1 MFPFPSLDLALGIIT
16 DWRLTALF
24 IACGGR
30 GRSGRASL
38 LHHDKI
44 HRIPQNGPRKA
55 LQYSDDFPPPIA
67 AIFLLS
73 PTPFNSAIVRS
84 PGVLLVRANFISS
97 RSFIQPAMFDL
108 QSKWTVGEGGGG
120 REKLIFTS
128 SPSPLSLLL
137 TFERPPGT
145 NLFSPQPSAVIKIK
159 DGGHNFRYEITEL
172 SLAKITPAQ
181 QANSV
186 RDN

>member
-55 LQYSDDFPPPIA
+55 LQYSDDFPPPPIA

-73 PTPFNSAIVRS
+73 PPFNSVIARS
-84 PGVLLVRANFISS
+84 ASVLLVRAHVISS
-97 RSFIQPAMFDL
+97 RSFIQPVMFDF

-128 SPSPLSLLL
+128 PPSPLSLLL
-137 TFERPPGT
+137 TFERPLGT
-145 NLFSPQPSAVIKIK
+145 NLFLSPA
-159 DGGHNFRYEITEL
+159 FRCH
-172 SLAKITPAQ
+172 
-181 QANSV
+181 
-186 RDN
+186 

>member
-1 MFPFPSLDLALGIIT
+1 MFPFLSLDLALGIIT

-55 LQYSDDFPPPIA
+55 LQYYDDSPPPLIA
-67 AIFLLS
+67 ATFLLS
-73 PTPFNSAIVRS
+73 PPFNSVIARCAS
-84 PGVLLVRANFISS
+84 VLLVRANVISS
-97 RSFIQPAMFDL
+97 RSFIQPAMFDF

-128 SPSPLSLLL
+128 PPSPLSLLL
-137 TFERPPGT
+137 TFERPLGT
-145 NLFSPQPSAVIKIK
+145 NLFLSPA
-159 DGGHNFRYEITEL
+159 FRCH
-172 SLAKITPAQ
+172 
-181 QANSV
+181 
-186 RDN
+186 

>member
-1 MFPFPSLDLALGIIT
+1 MFPFLPLDLALGIIT
-16 DWRLTALF
+16 DLRLTALF

-30 GRSGRASL
+30 GRSGRVSL
-38 LHHDKI
+38 LHQDKI

-55 LQYSDDFPPPIA
+55 LQYSDDPPPPPPPIA

-84 PGVLLVRANFISS
+84 AGVLLVRANVISS
-97 RSFIQPAMFDL
+97 RSVIQPAMFDL

-128 SPSPLSLLL
+128 PPSPLSLLL
-137 TFERPPGT
+137 TFERPLGT
-145 NLFSPQPSAVIKIK
+145 NLFLSPA
-159 DGGHNFRYEITEL
+159 FRCH
-172 SLAKITPAQ
+172 
-181 QANSV
+181 
-186 RDN
+186 

>member
-1 MFPFPSLDLALGIIT
+1 MFPFLPLDLALGIIT
-16 DWRLTALF
+16 DLRLTALF

-38 LHHDKI
+38 LHQDKI

-55 LQYSDDFPPPIA
+55 LQYSDDPPPPPPIA

-84 PGVLLVRANFISS
+84 AGVLLVRANVISS

-128 SPSPLSLLL
+128 PPSPLSLLL
-137 TFERPPGT
+137 TFEPSLGT
-145 NLFSPQPSAVIKIK
+145 NLFLSPA
-159 DGGHNFRYEITEL
+159 FRCH
-172 SLAKITPAQ
+172 
-181 QANSV
+181 
-186 RDN
+186 

>member
-1 MFPFPSLDLALGIIT
+1 MFPFLSLDLALGIIT
-16 DWRLTALF
+16 DLRLTALF

-38 LHHDKI
+38 LHQDKI

-55 LQYSDDFPPPIA
+55 LQYSDDFPPPPIA

-84 PGVLLVRANFISS
+84 PGVLLVRANVISS

-128 SPSPLSLLL
+128 PPSPLSLLL
-137 TFERPPGT
+137 TFERPLGT
-145 NLFSPQPSAVIKIK
+145 NLFLSPA
-159 DGGHNFRYEITEL
+159 FRCH
-172 SLAKITPAQ
+172 
-181 QANSV
+181 
-186 RDN
+186 

>member
-1 MFPFPSLDLALGIIT
+1 MFPFLPLDLALGIIT
-16 DWRLTALF
+16 DLRLTALF

-38 LHHDKI
+38 LLQDKI

-55 LQYSDDFPPPIA
+55 LQYSDDPPPPPPIA

-84 PGVLLVRANFISS
+84 ARAGVLLVRANVISS

-128 SPSPLSLLL
+128 PPSPLSLFL
-137 TFERPPGT
+137 TFERPLGT
-145 NLFSPQPSAVIKIK
+145 NLFLSPA
-159 DGGHNFRYEITEL
+159 FRCH
-172 SLAKITPAQ
+172 
-181 QANSV
+181 
-186 RDN
+186 

>member
-30 GRSGRASL
+30 GRSGRAFL

-84 PGVLLVRANFISS
+84 PGVLLVRANVISL
-97 RSFIQPAMFDL
+97 RSLIRPAMFDFEFE
-108 QSKWTVGEGGGG
+108 WTV
-120 REKLIFTS
+120 R
-128 SPSPLSLLL
+128 
-137 TFERPPGT
+137 
-145 NLFSPQPSAVIKIK
+145 
-159 DGGHNFRYEITEL
+159 
-172 SLAKITPAQ
+172 
-181 QANSV
+181 
-186 RDN
+186 

>member
-1 MFPFPSLDLALGIIT
+1 MFPFLPLDLALGIIT
-16 DWRLTALF
+16 DLRLTALF

-38 LHHDKI
+38 LLQDKI

-55 LQYSDDFPPPIA
+55 LQFSDDPPLIA

-84 PGVLLVRANFISS
+84 AGVLLVRANVISS

-128 SPSPLSLLL
+128 PPSPLSLLL
-137 TFERPPGT
+137 TFERPLGT
-145 NLFSPQPSAVIKIK
+145 NLFLSPA
-159 DGGHNFRYEITEL
+159 FRCH
-172 SLAKITPAQ
+172 
-181 QANSV
+181 
-186 RDN
+186 

>member
-1 MFPFPSLDLALGIIT
+1 MFPFLPLDLALGIIM
-16 DWRLTALF
+16 DLRLTALF

-30 GRSGRASL
+30 GRGRSGRASL
-38 LHHDKI
+38 LHQDKI

-55 LQYSDDFPPPIA
+55 LQFSDDPPIA

-84 PGVLLVRANFISS
+84 AGVLLVRANVISS

-128 SPSPLSLLL
+128 PPSPLSLLL
-137 TFERPPGT
+137 TFERPLGT
-145 NLFSPQPSAVIKIK
+145 NLFLSPA
-159 DGGHNFRYEITEL
+159 FRCH
-172 SLAKITPAQ
+172 
-181 QANSV
+181 
-186 RDN
+186 